1 MIKHPEELVSGLV
14 DGKRALV
21 VGVANKRSIAW
32 AIARRLDA
40 EGARVALTFQ
50 GERVLDDV
58 TKLAASLTNG
68 PVPVVPM
75 DVQDEAQMDAAV
87 ASVAESLGGIDI
99 LVHAVAFARADD
111 LGGRFIGTS
120 PEGFHLALDIS
131 AFSLAALAQRVE
143 PHMQAAGGGSIVT
156 LSYLAA
162 ERAVPGYNV
171 MGIAK
176 STLESIVRY
185 LAWDM
190 GEHAVRV
197 NALSAGP
204 VRTLAARGIPGFGD
218 MADMAAKK
226 SPLRREIDADEV
238 ADAALF
244 LCSSLSRAVTGET
257 LHVDAG
263 YHAMGLGLRR
273 PRQIW
278 KSGAPPLSRSA
289 SVTASIACPAASP
302 AARHTSPIAARP
314 GG

>member
-1 MIKHPEELVSGLV
+1 MSGIV

-50 GERVLDDV
+50 GERVEKDV
-58 TKLAASLTNG
+58 TKLAAELTNQ

-75 DVQDEAQMDAAV
+75 DVTDDAQMDTSVAAV
-87 ASVAESLGGIDI
+87 ADQLGGIDI
-99 LVHAVAFARADD
+99 LVHAVAFARAED
-111 LGGRFIGTS
+111 LGGRFVGT
-120 PEGFHLALDIS
+120 PRDGFNLALDIS
-131 AFSLAALAQRVE
+131 AYSLSALAERVE

-156 LSYLAA
+156 LSYMAA

-218 MADMAAKK
+218 MTEMAAKK

-244 LCSSLSRAVTGET
+244 LCSPMARAVTGET

-263 YHAMGLGLRR
+263 YHAMGL
-273 PRQIW
+273 
-278 KSGAPPLSRSA
+278 
-289 SVTASIACPAASP
+289 
-302 AARHTSPIAARP
+302 
-314 GG
+314 

>member
-1 MIKHPEELVSGLV
+1 VDSEERVSGLV

-40 EGARVALTFQ
+40 AGAQVAITFQ
-50 GERVLDDV
+50 GERVEKDV
-58 TKLAASLTNG
+58 TKLAGELINQ

-87 ASVAESLGGIDI
+87 AAAAEQMGGIDI
-99 LVHAVAFARADD
+99 LVHAVAFARAED
-111 LGGRFIGTS
+111 LGGRFIETS
-120 PEGFHLALDIS
+120 LEGFNLALEIS
-131 AFSLAALAQRVE
+131 AWSLAALAKRVE
-143 PHMQAAGGGSIVT
+143 PHMKAAGGGAIVT
-156 LSYLAA
+156 LSYMAA

-190 GEHAVRV
+190 GEDNVRV

-218 MADMAAKK
+218 MTDMAAKK
-226 SPLRREIDADEV
+226 SPLRREITVDEV

-244 LCSSLSRAVTGET
+244 LCSPLARAVTGET

-263 YHAMGLGLRR
+263 YHAMGL
-273 PRQIW
+273 
-278 KSGAPPLSRSA
+278 
-289 SVTASIACPAASP
+289 
-302 AARHTSPIAARP
+302 
-314 GG
+314 

>member
-1 MIKHPEELVSGLV
+1 MNGIV

-40 EGARVALTFQ
+40 EGAQVALTFQ
-50 GERVLDDV
+50 GERVEKDV
-58 TKLAASLTNG
+58 TKLAGELSNQ

-75 DVQDEAQMDAAV
+75 DVIDEAQMDAAV
-87 ASVAESLGGIDI
+87 AAAAEQMGGIDI

-111 LGGRFIGTS
+111 LGGRFLATDID
-120 PEGFHLALDIS
+120 GFHLALDIS
-131 AFSLAALAQRVE
+131 AWSLAELSRRVE
-143 PHMQAAGGGSIVT
+143 PHMQAAGGGSIIT
-156 LSYLAA
+156 LSYVAA
-162 ERAVPGYNV
+162 ERAVPGYNI
-171 MGIAK
+171 MGVAK

-185 LAWDM
+185 LAWDL
-190 GEHAVRV
+190 GEDQIRV

-218 MADMAAKK
+218 MTAMAAMK

-244 LCSSLSRAVTGET
+244 LASPLARAVTGET

-263 YHAMGLGLRR
+263 YHAMGL
-273 PRQIW
+273 
-278 KSGAPPLSRSA
+278 
-289 SVTASIACPAASP
+289 
-302 AARHTSPIAARP
+302 
-314 GG
+314 

>member
-1 MIKHPEELVSGLV
+1 VSGIV

-50 GERVLDDV
+50 GERVEKDV
-58 TKLAASLTNG
+58 TKLAGELTNQ

-75 DVQDEAQMDAAV
+75 DVTDDAQMDTAVAAV
-87 ASVAESLGGIDI
+87 ADHLGGIDI
-99 LVHAVAFARADD
+99 LVHAVAFARAED
-111 LGGRFIGTS
+111 LGGRFVGT
-120 PEGFHLALDIS
+120 PRDGFNLALDIS
-131 AFSLAALAQRVE
+131 AYSLSALAERVE
-143 PHMQAAGGGSIVT
+143 PHMQAAGGGAIVT
-156 LSYLAA
+156 LSYMAA

-171 MGIAK
+171 MGVAK

-218 MADMAAKK
+218 MTEMAAKK
-226 SPLRREIDADEV
+226 SPLRREIDVDEV

-244 LCSSLSRAVTGET
+244 LCSPLARAVTGET

-263 YHAMGLGLRR
+263 YHAMGL
-273 PRQIW
+273 
-278 KSGAPPLSRSA
+278 
-289 SVTASIACPAASP
+289 
-302 AARHTSPIAARP
+302 
-314 GG
+314 

>member
-1 MIKHPEELVSGLV
+1 MSGLV

-40 EGARVALTFQ
+40 AGAQVAITFQ
-50 GERVLDDV
+50 GERVEKDV
-58 TKLAASLTNG
+58 TKLAGELINQ

-87 ASVAESLGGIDI
+87 AAAAEQMGGIDI
-99 LVHAVAFARADD
+99 LVHAVAFARAED
-111 LGGRFIGTS
+111 LGGRFIETS
-120 PEGFHLALDIS
+120 LEGFNLALEIS
-131 AFSLAALAQRVE
+131 AWSLAALAKRVE
-143 PHMQAAGGGSIVT
+143 PHMKAAGGGAIVT
-156 LSYLAA
+156 LSYMAA

-190 GEHAVRV
+190 GEDNVRV

-218 MADMAAKK
+218 MTDMAAKK
-226 SPLRREIDADEV
+226 SPLRREITVDEV

-244 LCSSLSRAVTGET
+244 LCSPLARAVTGET

-263 YHAMGLGLRR
+263 YHAMGL
-273 PRQIW
+273 
-278 KSGAPPLSRSA
+278 
-289 SVTASIACPAASP
+289 
-302 AARHTSPIAARP
+302 
-314 GG
+314 

>member
-1 MIKHPEELVSGLV
+1 MSGLV

-40 EGARVALTFQ
+40 AGAQVAITFQ
-50 GERVLDDV
+50 GERVEKDV
-58 TKLAASLTNG
+58 TKLAGELINQ

-87 ASVAESLGGIDI
+87 AAAAEQMGGIDI
-99 LVHAVAFARADD
+99 LVHAVAFARAED
-111 LGGRFIGTS
+111 LGGRFIETS
-120 PEGFHLALDIS
+120 LEGFNLALEIS
-131 AFSLAALAQRVE
+131 AWSLAALAKRVE
-143 PHMQAAGGGSIVT
+143 PYMKVAGGGAIVT
-156 LSYLAA
+156 LSYMAA

-176 STLESIVRY
+176 SALESIVRY

-190 GEHAVRV
+190 GEDNVRV

-204 VRTLAARGIPGFGD
+204 VRTLAARGIPGFGALTD
-218 MADMAAKK
+218 MTAQK
-226 SPLRREIDADEV
+226 SPLRREITADEV

-244 LCSSLSRAVTGET
+244 LCSPLARAVTGET

-263 YHAMGLGLRR
+263 YHAMGL
-273 PRQIW
+273 
-278 KSGAPPLSRSA
+278 
-289 SVTASIACPAASP
+289 
-302 AARHTSPIAARP
+302 
-314 GG
+314 

>member
-1 MIKHPEELVSGLV
+1 MDSEERVSGLV

-40 EGARVALTFQ
+40 AGAQVAITFQ
-50 GERVLDDV
+50 GERVEKDV
-58 TKLAASLTNG
+58 TKLAGELINQ
-68 PVPVVPM
+68 PVAVVPM

-87 ASVAESLGGIDI
+87 AAAAEQMGGIDI
-99 LVHAVAFARADD
+99 LVHAVAFARAED
-111 LGGRFIGTS
+111 LGGRFIETS
-120 PEGFHLALDIS
+120 LEGFNLALEIS
-131 AFSLAALAQRVE
+131 AWSLAALAKRVE
-143 PHMQAAGGGSIVT
+143 PHMKAAGGGAIVT
-156 LSYLAA
+156 LSYMAA

-190 GEHAVRV
+190 GEDNVRV

-218 MADMAAKK
+218 MTDMAAKK
-226 SPLRREIDADEV
+226 SPLRREITVDEV

-244 LCSSLSRAVTGET
+244 LCSPLARAVTGET

-263 YHAMGLGLRR
+263 YHAMGL
-273 PRQIW
+273 
-278 KSGAPPLSRSA
+278 
-289 SVTASIACPAASP
+289 
-302 AARHTSPIAARP
+302 
-314 GG
+314 

>member
-1 MIKHPEELVSGLV
+1 MSGLV

-40 EGARVALTFQ
+40 AGAQVAITFQ
-50 GERVLDDV
+50 GERVEKDV
-58 TKLAASLTNG
+58 TKLAGELINQ
-68 PVPVVPM
+68 PVLVVPM

-87 ASVAESLGGIDI
+87 TAAAEQMGGIDI
-99 LVHAVAFARADD
+99 LVHAVAFARAED
-111 LGGRFIGTS
+111 LGGRFIETS
-120 PEGFHLALDIS
+120 LEGFNLALEIS
-131 AFSLAALAQRVE
+131 AWSLAALAKRVE
-143 PHMQAAGGGSIVT
+143 PHMQAAGGGAIVT
-156 LSYLAA
+156 LSYMAA

-190 GEHAVRV
+190 GEDNVRV

-204 VRTLAARGIPGFGD
+204 VRTLAARGIPGFGA
-218 MADMAAKK
+218 MSDMAAKK
-226 SPLRREIDADEV
+226 SPLRREITADEV

-244 LCSSLSRAVTGET
+244 LCSPLARAVTGET

-263 YHAMGLGLRR
+263 YHAMGF
-273 PRQIW
+273 
-278 KSGAPPLSRSA
+278 
-289 SVTASIACPAASP
+289 
-302 AARHTSPIAARP
+302 
-314 GG
+314 

>member
-1 MIKHPEELVSGLV
+1 MSGIV

-50 GERVLDDV
+50 GERVEKDV
-58 TKLAASLTNG
+58 TKLAAELTNQ

-75 DVQDEAQMDAAV
+75 DVTDDAQMDTAVAAV
-87 ASVAESLGGIDI
+87 ADQLGGIDI
-99 LVHAVAFARADD
+99 LVHAVAFARAED
-111 LGGRFIGTS
+111 LGGRFVGT
-120 PEGFHLALDIS
+120 PRDGFNLALDIS
-131 AFSLAALAQRVE
+131 AYSLSALAERVE

-156 LSYLAA
+156 LSYMAA

-218 MADMAAKK
+218 MTEMAAKK

-244 LCSSLSRAVTGET
+244 LCSPMARAVTGET

-263 YHAMGLGLRR
+263 YHAMGLY
-273 PRQIW
+273 IW
-278 KSGAPPLSRSA
+278 KSGAPPLSRSPR
-289 SVTASIACPAASP
+289 VTASSACSAPSP
-302 AARHTSPIAARP
+302 AARHTSRMASSP

>member
-1 MIKHPEELVSGLV
+1 VSGIV

-50 GERVLDDV
+50 GERVEKDV
-58 TKLAASLTNG
+58 TKLAGELTNQ

-75 DVQDEAQMDAAV
+75 DVTDDAQMDTAVAAV
-87 ASVAESLGGIDI
+87 ADQLGGIDI
-99 LVHAVAFARADD
+99 LVHAVAFARAED
-111 LGGRFIGTS
+111 LGGRFVGT
-120 PEGFHLALDIS
+120 PRDGFNLALDIS
-131 AFSLAALAQRVE
+131 AYSLSALAERVE
-143 PHMQAAGGGSIVT
+143 PHMQAAGGGAIVT
-156 LSYLAA
+156 LSYMAA

-171 MGIAK
+171 MGVAK

-218 MADMAAKK
+218 MAEMAAKK
-226 SPLRREIDADEV
+226 SPLRREIDVDEV

-244 LCSSLSRAVTGET
+244 LCSPLARAVTGET

-263 YHAMGLGLRR
+263 YHAMGL
-273 PRQIW
+273 
-278 KSGAPPLSRSA
+278 
-289 SVTASIACPAASP
+289 
-302 AARHTSPIAARP
+302 
-314 GG
+314 